1 MNTFFERME
10 STLTEKVTENGA
22 MAYSSSLVKVLDMFA
37 LGGAYRSR
45 TDEDICSL
53 FYQAY
58 TEDKVK
64 ALVCLFYLRDV
75 RGGQGERRFFRVVFH
90 KYYPI
95 FVTDFGRSKIHN
107 LLYLVAEYGRW
118 DDLVEIAYAHDDG
131 LALSIIISQL
141 RADLSV
147 VNARDR
153 YTDEIQGSVSLLAK
167 WMPSINTSSKETVK
181 KAQFFARKIGYS
193 YKEYRKTLSTLRSVL
208 NILEQKM
215 SAQEWASIDYPHVPS
230 QAMFKHVKAFK
241 RHDEERYTE
250 YRQAVLGGTE
260 KVNTSTLYPYQIVE
274 KVREKEYAREDAN
287 MLWYNLPNYVGKDMK
302 ALVVADVS
310 NSMTWG
316 DTPYH
321 PMSVSIALAIYFAER
336 NTGAFAGKYMTFS
349 SNPKLI
355 SVPDT
360 KDIYSKVSFVEDTGV
375 GYSTNINAVFDIF
388 LQSAQLANKKDV
400 PNTLIFVTDMEFDS
414 SEVHK
419 VSNFD
424 RAKQAFKE
432 AGVEMPKIV
441 FWNASARN
449 DTIPVR
455 YNEDNV
461 VLVSGL
467 SPSVFSSVT
476 GGADPVAYM
485 NSVLE
490 SERYASVITAL
501 NTEFVKIT

>member
-1 MNTFFERME
+1 MNTFFEKME
-10 STLTEKVTENGA
+10 ATLTEKVTENGA
-22 MAYSSSLVKVLDMFA
+22 MTYSSSLVKVLDMFA

-75 RGGQGERRFFRVVFH
+75 RGGQGERRFFRVVFN
-90 KYYPI
+90 KYYPV
-95 FVTDFGRSKIHN
+95 FVTDFGRSKVHN
-107 LLYLVAEYGRW
+107 LLALVAKYGRW

-141 RADLSV
+141 RADKSV
-147 VNARDR
+147 LEARDK
-153 YTDEIQGSVSLLAK
+153 YTGELQGSISLLAK
-167 WMPSINTSSKETVK
+167 WMPSINTSSTDTVK
-181 KAQFFARKIGYS
+181 KAKFFARKIGYS
-193 YKEYRKTLSTLRSVL
+193 YKQYRKVLSALRSAL

-215 SAQEWASIDYPHVPS
+215 SEKEWSSIDYPHVPS

-241 RHDEERYTE
+241 RHDEERYTK
-250 YRQAVLGGTE
+250 YREQVMSGSE
-260 KVNTSTLYPYQIVE
+260 KVNTSTLYPYQIIE
-274 KVREKEYAREDAN
+274 KVREKEYTREDAN

-310 NSMTWG
+310 ESMSWG

-321 PMSVSIALAIYFAER
+321 PMSVSIGMAIYFAER

-349 SNPKLI
+349 SVPKLI

-360 KDIYSKVSFVEDTGV
+360 KDIDSKVTFVEKAGV
-375 GYSTNINAVFDIF
+375 GYSTNINAVFYTF
-388 LQSAQLANKKDV
+388 LKAAQFANKEDV
-400 PNTLIFVTDMEFDS
+400 PNTLIFVTDMEFDC
-414 SEVHK
+414 SEVHRITD
-419 VSNFD
+419 FD
-424 RAKQAFKE
+424 IAKLEFKE

-441 FWNASARN
+441 FWNVSARN
-449 DTIPVR
+449 NTIPVR

-476 GGADPVAYM
+476 SGADPVAYM

-490 SERYASVITAL
+490 SERYASVVDAL
-501 NTEFVKIT
+501 STEFVKIT